1 MGVSAEPEVTEHTLD
16 INDLFVIIAT
26 DGIWDVIDSA
36 QAIHIVAGHLAR
48 ATSHEGPNAAWDTCD
63 AATVLATTARRRWE
77 SLSPMVDDIT
87 AVVVDV
93 RPHMRE
99 SK

>member
-36 QAIHIVAGHLAR
+36 QAIQIVAGHLA
-48 ATSHEGPNAAWDTCD
+48 
-63 AATVLATTARRRWE
+63 
-77 SLSPMVDDIT
+77 
-87 AVVVDV
+87 
-93 RPHMRE
+93 
-99 SK
+99 